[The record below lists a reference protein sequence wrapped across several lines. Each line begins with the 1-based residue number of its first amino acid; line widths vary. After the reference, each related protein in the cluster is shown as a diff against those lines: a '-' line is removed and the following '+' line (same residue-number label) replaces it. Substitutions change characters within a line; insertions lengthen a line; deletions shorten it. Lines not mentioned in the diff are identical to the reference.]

1 VRFRSFVSLCLMVC
15 LSLSVW
21 SQSQGPIGSED
32 RQRFK
37 DERTTKAKN
46 EVQKRGIGKRSKVKV
61 TLQDQTEIKGY
72 ISQIDADSF
81 QVTDKKSGQVRT
93 ISYQDAR
100 RIHRDGLSI
109 AAKIAI
115 TAGLVAGAMI
125 GLGVVLFAA
134 YGD

>member
-1 VRFRSFVSLCLMVC
+1 MVC

-21 SQSQGPIGSED
+21 SQSQGPIGGGED

-37 DERTTKAKN
+37 DERVAKAQN
-46 EVQKRGIGKRSKVKV
+46 EVQKRGIGKRSRVRV

-93 ISYQDAR
+93 IAYEDAMKIR
-100 RIHRDGLSI
+100 RDGLSTG
-109 AAKIAI
+109 AKIAI
-115 TAGLVAGAMI
+115 TAGAVAGTMI
-125 GLGVVLFAA
+125 TLGLIAFAVNG
-134 YGD
+134 Y

>member
-1 VRFRSFVSLCLMVC
+1 VIFRSFVSLCLTVC
-15 LSLSVW
+15 LSLSIW
-21 SQSQGPIGSED
+21 SRAQTPIGSED

-37 DERTTKAKN
+37 DEQATTAKN
-46 EVQKRGIGKRSKVKV
+46 EVQKRGIGERSKVKV
-61 TLQDQTEIKGY
+61 TLQDRTEIKGY
-72 ISQIDADSF
+72 ISQIDAESF

-93 ISYQDAR
+93 ISYQDAMKIR
-100 RIHRDGLSI
+100 RDGLST

-115 TAGLVAGAMI
+115 TAGVVAGTMI